1 MVAAS
6 WPAGLTSPH
15 VAHLDDLIVEM
26 YAEHFD
32 DLIVEM
38 YAE

>member
-1 MVAAS
+1 MPRPGLPV
-6 WPAGLTSPH
+6 LTSPH